1 MSRAPDGGGA
11 SGPAAAIRLREVTR
25 RFGDHVVLDRLD
37 LELAPGVAT
46 ALMGPNGSGKTTVT
60 RLLLGLD
67 EPDGGVVEGLDHR
80 PRSAVFQ
87 EDRLCPQLS
96 AVDNV
101 RLVLGRGVGSG
112 EVLAALAAVGLSGD
126 AVRSPVRE
134 LSGGQR
140 RRVAIVRA
148 VLAEADLVVLDEPFT
163 GLDQAVK
170 PVTMAWVRDRCAGRT
185 VLLVTHD
192 EREAHWFD
200 ARVVHLDR
208 PAATVPGAD
217 A

>member
-1 MSRAPDGGGA
+1 MTGLLG
-11 SGPAAAIRLREVTR
+11 VTR
-25 RFGDHVVLDRLD
+25 RFGEHVVLDGVD
-37 LELAPGVAT
+37 LELAPGRTT
-46 ALMGPNGSGKTTVT
+46 ALMGPNGSGKTTVA

-67 EPDGGVVEGLDHR
+67 EPDDGTVDPGASSTRRRAV
-80 PRSAVFQ
+80 VFQ

-112 EVLAALAAVGLSGD
+112 EVLAALAAVGLEG
-126 AVRSPVRE
+126 ATVRAPVHE

-148 VLAEADLVVLDEPFT
+148 VLADADLVVLDEPFT

-192 EREAHWFD
+192 EREAAWFD
-200 ARVVHLDR
+200 AVVVRLGESGDR
-208 PAATVPGAD
+208 GD
-217 A
+217 LG

>member
-1 MSRAPDGGGA
+1 MRG
-11 SGPAAAIRLREVTR
+11 AAIRLRGVTR

-37 LELAPGVAT
+37 LELAPGRAT

-67 EPDGGVVEGLDHR
+67 EPDEGVVEGLDHR
-80 PRSAVFQ
+80 PRSVVFQ

-101 RLVLGRGVGSG
+101 RLVLGRGVGTG

-148 VLAEADLVVLDEPFT
+148 VLAEAELVVLDEPFT
-163 GLDQAVK
+163 GLDTDAK
-170 PVTMAWVRDRCAGRT
+170 GATLAWVRSRLDGRT
-185 VLLVTHD
+185 TLLITHD
-192 EREAHWFD
+192 PAEATF
-200 ARVVHLDR
+200 LD
-208 PAATVPGAD
+208 ATVVRLPSP
-217 A
+217 